1 MEEKVTLVRQLA
13 QRMKDQGSQPDAG
26 KYEEYAGKVDAEVSL
41 VRDSSSTELLRSVTF
56 WETKNRSKNDGFRL
70 PEPK

>member
-1 MEEKVTLVRQLA
+1 MEEKVTLVRQLG

-41 VRDSSSTELLRSVTF
+41 VRELILNGAT
-56 WETKNRSKNDGFRL
+56 TKRNVLGDEEQK
-70 PEPK
+70 